1 MKPCRY
7 TPFFK
12 MYRPYVA
19 GYPGALRKIDQIRA
33 DQRTAGALEEC
44 KQQLGR
50 TAPALDMLLIEPVQR
65 IPRYRLLLEEARK
78 HTPTEMHAD
87 CAALDKAIEAI
98 REVAEGINENAR
110 EDDERQKVVEI
121 HSRFKPPKDDD
132 YQAQGALAALVQ
144 PRRRFV
150 QCV

>member
-1 MKPCRY
+1 MCRY

-19 GYPGALRKIDQIRA
+19 GYPSALRKIEQIRA
-33 DQRTAGALEEC
+33 DQSTASVLEEC

-50 TAPALDMLLIEPVQR
+50 GAPALDMLFIEPVQR

-78 HTPTEMHAD
+78 HTPEEMHAD
-87 CAALDKAIEAI
+87 CAALDKAIKAI
-98 REVAEGINENAR
+98 GEVAANINENAR

-132 YQAQGALAALVQ
+132 YQAQGALASLVQ

>member
-1 MKPCRY
+1 
-7 TPFFK
+7 

-19 GYPGALRKIDQIRA
+19 AYPGALRKIEKVRA
-33 DQRTAGALEEC
+33 DQNSAAVLDEC
-44 KQQLGR
+44 KQRLGR
-50 TAPALDMLLIEPVQR
+50 SAPGLEMLLIEPVQR

-78 HTPTEMHAD
+78 HTPVEMHAD
-87 CAALDKAIEAI
+87 CAALDKAIQAI
-98 REVAEGINENAR
+98 GEVAENINENAR

-132 YQAQGALAALVQ
+132 LQAQGALAALVQ